1 MRTLLVLLALCPM
14 MAMIDPSERVLAF
27 LKAWDRA
34 NERCGLKRKQMAGYQ
49 GLSEAQL
56 SRQMSMES
64 HAHPSMARA
73 ALAPDAVY
81 VCFAQELCDLT
92 GTARVVTDHTI
103 DRHIHVVEMLT
114 QAITRG
120 ALISV
125 QPQKETV

>member
-1 MRTLLVLLALCPM
+1 MRTLLLLLVFCPVM
-14 MAMIDPSERVLAF
+14 SAMIDPSERVLAF

-81 VCFAQELCDLT
+81 VCFAEELCDMT
-92 GTARVVTDHTI
+92 GTARVVRDAKL
-103 DRHIHVVEMLT
+103 DRLIHVVEMLEIRDRV
-114 QAITRG
+114 A
-120 ALISV
+120 AV
-125 QPQKETV
+125 AQKEIL